1 MEMKMKKRILTAIL
15 SVILILAIVSCGS
28 SYKSDNTS
36 PEPSYYGSAQA
47 EDYDYDGYAEIGEPM
62 YDMAAGDVPLSYNTK
77 SSVDLTSTI
86 ADTRKIIK
94 NVSMTLEALEFDK
107 AVEDIKSSALSQ
119 GGYIENSYVSGRSIN
134 QQYNQRYASFTIRVP
149 ADKLSFYV
157 NTLNEAYNLL
167 NINETASDI
176 TDRYYDTEA
185 RLKSLVTQEERLLSM
200 LEGATELQYMLEVER
215 NLADVRY
222 QIENYYSTL
231 TRYDNQVSMSTVTI
245 ELQEVVKYQE
255 ITEPPK
261 TFGQR
266 LSSAISGSW
275 NNFVFGL
282 QDFTIDFTYALPG
295 LLTFCVI
302 VGFIVFI
309 FVSLAKR
316 RKKKKQQKEE
326 NEKTPD

>member
-1 MEMKMKKRILTAIL
+1 MKKRVLTTIL
-15 SVILILAIVSCGS
+15 SVILILAMASCGS
-28 SYKSDNTS
+28 SKSDNTAPS
-36 PEPSYYGSAQA
+36 RSYYGSAQA
-47 EDYDYDGYAEIGEPM
+47 ETYYDYSEAEM
-62 YDMAAGDVPLSYNTK
+62 YDMSAAEMPMSYNSKSMMDITATAAGDN
-77 SSVDLTSTI
+77 I

-107 AVEDIKSSALSQ
+107 AVEDIKATALSQ

-134 QQYNQRYASFTIRVP
+134 QEYNQRYASFSIRVP
-149 ADKLSFYV
+149 ADKLSAYV
-157 NTLNEAYNLL
+157 NTLNETYNLL
-167 NINETASDI
+167 NINESSSDI
-176 TDRYYDTEA
+176 TDQYYDTEA

-200 LEGATELQYMLEVER
+200 LEGATELQYMLDVER

-266 LSSAISGSW
+266 LGSAIAGSW
-275 NNFVFGL
+275 NNFVYGL
-282 QDFTIDFTYALPG
+282 QDFVIDFTYALPG
-295 LLTFCVI
+295 LLVFCVI

-309 FVSLAKR
+309 IVSSVKRR
-316 RKKKKQQKEE
+316 RKKKSLKNEE
-326 NEKTPD
+326 TPD